1 MNSMRPIMESWRT
14 HLIEDMLP
22 DDRILEVLNAEQ
34 RRLDELHGR
43 MEEMM
48 LLEFGLSDLGHIA
61 LDIGGLFPGF
71 GEAADL
77 ANAAWY
83 AGEGEYFMAALSVIA
98 MIPVVGDLIGKG
110 GKIATYIG
118 KAGAKGAGKAGG
130 FLAKTLAK
138 HFPKISAGMAK
149 LAKNPKIGK
158 FVKPMLDAV
167 KKFVGKAGS
176 NPKSAE
182 AVADLQ
188 KAMSTKS
195 ATPIQGK
202 RLEKVKDVVKKAHAK
217 GSQRRNRE
225 RIAGVGDDEEQ
236 QAV

>member
-22 DDRILEVLNAEQ
+22 DDHILEVLNAEQ
-34 RRLDELHGR
+34 QRLDELHGR

-48 LLEFGLSDLGHIA
+48 LLEFDLSDIGHIA
-61 LDIGGLFPGF
+61 LDIGGLFPGA

-98 MIPVVGDLIGKG
+98 MIPIVGDLIGKG
-110 GKIATYIG
+110 GKLVTYIG

-138 HFPKISAGMAK
+138 HLPKISAGMAK
-149 LAKNPKIGK
+149 IAKNPTIGK
-158 FVKPMLDAV
+158 FVKPMLDAI
-167 KKFVGKAGS
+167 KKFIGKAGS

-188 KAMSTKS
+188 KAMSTKA
-195 ATPIQGK
+195 ATPIKGK
-202 RLEKVKDVVKKAHAK
+202 GLEKLKDIAQKAQAK
-217 GSQRRNRE
+217 GSQRRARE
-225 RIAGVGDDEEQ
+225 RIAGVGGEEEQ
-236 QAV
+236 AV

>member
-83 AGEGEYFMAALSVIA
+83 AGEGEYFMAALSVIDDSRCRRSDRE
-98 MIPVVGDLIGKG
+98 G
-110 GKIATYIG
+110 
-118 KAGAKGAGKAGG
+118 
-130 FLAKTLAK
+130 
-138 HFPKISAGMAK
+138 
-149 LAKNPKIGK
+149 
-158 FVKPMLDAV
+158 
-167 KKFVGKAGS
+167 
-176 NPKSAE
+176 
-182 AVADLQ
+182 
-188 KAMSTKS
+188 
-195 ATPIQGK
+195 
-202 RLEKVKDVVKKAHAK
+202 RKDCYLY
-217 GSQRRNRE
+217 R
-225 RIAGVGDDEEQ
+225 
-236 QAV
+236 